1 MANQANP
8 GLRLVSL
15 LVFTD
20 VIAAILALV
29 HCVYFAVGC
38 CADFGRGLAHNT
50 DQAP

>member
-15 LVFTD
+15 LVFTAA
-20 VIAAILALV
+20 IAAILALV
-29 HCVYFAVGC
+29 HGGYFAVGC
-38 CADFGRGLAHNT
+38 CTDFGRSLAHT